1 MHTLKKFSIGLLIF
15 ISLSAAAEFEAV
27 TRAYEITLS
36 EFSAPATANSALSFK
51 QCSSCDIE
59 TIRVTNRTRYIVNKE
74 LLELLE
80 FKKVISRVRDRQ
92 DKGIIVKHHLESDT
106 IVAVS
111 ISLPR
116 RRG

>member
-1 MHTLKKFSIGLLIF
+1 MHTLNKFSVGLLIF

-36 EFSAPATANSALSFK
+36 EFRVPATANSALSFK

-59 TIRVTNRTRYIVNKE
+59 TIRVTNRTRYIVNNE
-74 LLELLE
+74 HLELLE
-80 FKKVISRVRDRQ
+80 FKKVISRVRDREN
-92 DKGIIVKHHLESDT
+92 KGIIVEHDLESDT

-116 RRG
+116 